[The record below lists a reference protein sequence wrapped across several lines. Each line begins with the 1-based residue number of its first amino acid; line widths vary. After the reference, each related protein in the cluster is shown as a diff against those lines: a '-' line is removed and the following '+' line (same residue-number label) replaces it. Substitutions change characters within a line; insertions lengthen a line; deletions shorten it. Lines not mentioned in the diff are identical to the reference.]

1 MACHARVGR
10 GPPARPARA
19 AWPAPGRAGRDR
31 VRLSVCDLRPV
42 DARSCTYRVLYHRV
56 AECNAPLRAPPD
68 PPAVDDLA
76 TPPPFLVSLSSDLSL
91 SLPNHFSDSKLSQQ
105 TQRAGLSRNPR
116 RPIPHLRQLVLNRGR
131 TPARR
136 GATPTPP
143 HRLSGSSPGL
153 PALRSRPPLSLAAP
167 GPIAAFVAPASRAHE

>member
-1 MACHARVGR
+1 MACHAHPLGSCM
-10 GPPARPARA
+10 
-19 AWPAPGRAGRDR
+19 PAPGRAGRDR
-31 VRLSVCDLRPV
+31 VRLSVRP
-42 DARSCTYRVLYHRV
+42 ATGRSCTYRVLYHRV
-56 AECNAPLRAPPD
+56 AECNAPLRAPD

-76 TPPPFLVSLSSDLSL
+76 CGDRTPLSRFSVLGPLSL
-91 SLPNHFSDSKLSQQ
+91 SPPNHFSDSKLSQQ
-105 TQRAGLSRNPR
+105 TQRAGLSRTPR

-131 TPARR
+131 APARR

-167 GPIAAFVAPASRAHE
+167 GPIAAFVAPASRAQE